1 VGKRLDFAQV
11 LGSDGHPKVFIYH
24 LRKPWRRGDLPAIS
38 NVERLAEQAGL
49 SVEKR
54 VDSAQVHVSE
64 GQWSPKDVYLPL
76 AEALP
81 HEPRGNLPAISIF
94 DRLVEKA

>member
-1 VGKRLDFAQV
+1 VGKRLDFAQAR
-11 LGSDGHPKVFIYH
+11 GSDGHPKVFICH
-24 LRKPWRRGDLPAIS
+24 LRKPWRRGDLPAIY
-38 NVERLAEQAGL
+38 NFERLAEKAGL

-81 HEPRGNLPAISIF
+81 QERRGDLPAISNF
-94 DRLVEKA
+94 DRFVEKA